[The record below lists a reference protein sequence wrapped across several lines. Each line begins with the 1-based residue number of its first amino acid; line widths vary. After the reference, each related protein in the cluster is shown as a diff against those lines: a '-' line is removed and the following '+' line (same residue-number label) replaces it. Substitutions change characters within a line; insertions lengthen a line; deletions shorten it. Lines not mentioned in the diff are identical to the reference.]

1 MKVEI
6 YSKPQCPFCTQAK
19 ALAEREEHDFTYKML
34 DEDFDRETLMET
46 FPGAR
51 TFPQIIVDGDK
62 IGGFTEYKAL
72 VEASK

>member
-1 MKVEI
+1 MIEI
-6 YSKPQCPFCTQAK
+6 YGKENCPYCDMAK
-19 ALAEREEHDFTYKML
+19 GLAERKGFEVVYKQL
-34 DEDFDRETLMET
+34 DIDYGFSEMREK